1 MTAGRAQ
8 KKENLY
14 WDFGDGFRAPLVVLS
29 GLDGNPFS
37 AADASDIGKVN
48 WRHINVAGAALT
60 RPNNTTA
67 YSAGDSISDNG
78 TAGSVTALTSNDLSD
93 VADDP
98 IDLTE
103 ILLDTTDTGPGT
115 AGIQIRMHL
124 FNSDPTASSGVGAG
138 DNAAYSNKRGGWFGS
153 FLGTM
158 RPFSDGSRGVLVPE
172 YGEGGGR
179 IAFVASGAKNIWWQL
194 VAAGGFT
201 PSAGQTVWTPRFKG
215 YQGRR

>member
-1 MTAGRAQ
+1 MTDQIYAEVTGGWP
-8 KKENLY
+8 KKQI
-14 WDFGDGFRAPLVVLS
+14 DMGDGSYAERVAIAGVPI
-29 GLDGNPFS
+29 GAG
-37 AADASDIGKVN
+37 AADIGKVN

-78 TAGSVTALTSNDLSD
+78 TASSVTALTSNDLSD

-172 YGEGGGR
+172 EGAGR